1 MVLQIDH
8 LFREISQNRK
18 HNSKEQKN
26 KKKLKHKKQKNEL
39 NKKKN
44 IGKPNPIMQDLI
56 NKKKKQ
62 VNKFNAL
69 KSKQFV
75 RRDKID

>member
-18 HNSKEQKN
+18 HNSKEQNNKEKKTQTQKT
-26 KKKLKHKKQKNEL
+26 KKKWIKF
-39 NKKKN
+39 KKKN

-56 NKKKKQ
+56 NQKK
-62 VNKFNAL
+62 NKWINL
-69 KSKQFV
+69 MH
-75 RRDKID
+75 